1 MLKYRICALDAGGTI
16 SVGRNFM
23 SRDDEAAL
31 DFAGKMMR
39 DGTPA
44 EVWLGGRYV
53 GRPPALPVDAAA
65 LETGF
70 SPRRRR

>member
-16 SVGRNFM
+16 SVGRNFI

-39 DGTPA
+39 DGTQA

-53 GRPPALPVDAAA
+53 GRPPAAPAAPA
-65 LETGF
+65 AEAGS